1 MREKQVLWADDEID
15 LLRPHTMFLG
25 SRGYKVTPVTNGD
38 DAIAMVKQRGFDI
51 VLLDEMMAGR
61 GGLSTL
67 AIIKEI
73 NPDIPVIMIT
83 KNEEERLMEEAL
95 GHRIDD
101 YLTKPVNPSQILSAC
116 KKLLDARQI
125 VTGRMGLD
133 YSAVSNRIRSSMAGD
148 VTWQDWIDIHVKLS
162 EWDLELD
169 RFYDAG
175 LRKMHEDLRRA
186 CNRAFGRFVESNYAH
201 WLQDDM
207 DSPVLSV
214 DVVSEFVLPAL
225 QEGKQ
230 VFFVVVDC
238 MRLDHWLAISPLLS
252 EMFNIEQHYHYSI
265 LPTATPYSRNAIF
278 SGLFPSDVAELYP
291 QEWRSG
297 WDDDNSRN
305 RHEHQLL
312 DRQIQELDPTLN
324 LDTRYVKVLD
334 IAEGNHLVKKV
345 HSYRSFPLMSV
356 VFNFLD
362 ILAHGRSES
371 DILKEMA
378 PNESAYRSLSRSWF
392 SHSSLFE
399 MLRKL
404 AETDTTVVLTTD
416 HGCVMSTR
424 ATVAHG
430 NRETSTNL
438 RYKYGKH
445 LRCDPRHALYI
456 ADPNVYRLPHLG
468 MGTTYIISREDYYFV
483 YPTKFNEYQRY
494 YANSFQHGG
503 ISLEEMVLP
512 VAVLN
517 GK

>member
-67 AIIKEI
+67 AMIKEI

-133 YSAVSNRIRSSMAGD
+133 YSAVSNRIRASISGD
-148 VTWQDWIDIHVKLS
+148 VTWQDWIDVHVKLS

-214 DVVSEFVLPAL
+214 DVVSEYVLPAL
-225 QEGKQ
+225 QDGKQ

-252 EMFNIEQHYHYSI
+252 ELFNIEQHYHYSI

-278 SGLFPSDVAELYP
+278 SGLFPSDVARLYP

-312 DRQIQELDPTLN
+312 DRQIQELDPTLK

-430 NRETSTNL
+430 NRDTSTNL

-445 LRCDPRHALYI
+445 LRCDTRHALYI
-456 ADPNVYRLPHLG
+456 ADPDVYRLPDLG
-468 MGTTYIISREDYYFV
+468 MGTTYIISREDFYFV

-512 VAVLN
+512 VAVLK

>member
-1 MREKQVLWADDEID
+1 M
-15 LLRPHTMFLG
+15 
-25 SRGYKVTPVTNGD
+25 
-38 DAIAMVKQRGFDI
+38 
-51 VLLDEMMAGR
+51 
-61 GGLSTL
+61 
-67 AIIKEI
+67 
-73 NPDIPVIMIT
+73 
-83 KNEEERLMEEAL
+83 
-95 GHRIDD
+95 
-101 YLTKPVNPSQILSAC
+101 
-116 KKLLDARQI
+116 
-125 VTGRMGLD
+125 
-133 YSAVSNRIRSSMAGD
+133 
-148 VTWQDWIDIHVKLS
+148 KLS

-252 EMFNIEQHYHYSI
+252 ELFNIEQHYHYSI

-278 SGLFPSDVAELYP
+278 SGLFPSDVAKLYP

-424 ATVAHG
+424 ATMAHG

-468 MGTTYIISREDYYFV
+468 MGTTYIISREDFYFV